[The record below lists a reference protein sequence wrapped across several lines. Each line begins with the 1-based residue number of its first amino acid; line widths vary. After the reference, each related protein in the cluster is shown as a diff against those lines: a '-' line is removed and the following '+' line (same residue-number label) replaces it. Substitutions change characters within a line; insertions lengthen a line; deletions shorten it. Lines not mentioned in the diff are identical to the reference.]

1 MSKFLKIVEE
11 NRPLTSQELDK
22 VTPIKRIFQRALLS
36 NENKSML
43 DELGLSKVEVTEN
56 SNNITLRFKD
66 GFVVIYTAE
75 AMKEEETEDAILRA
89 GETVAAEDPEG
100 KKPTTQAVR
109 QYRKELQ
116 ATEPLLP
123 PAIRNM
129 SKILATSRQGIKL

>member
-66 GFVVIYTAE
+66 GFVVTYTAE
-75 AMKEEETEDAILRA
+75 AMKEEETEDAIIRA
-89 GETVAAEDPEG
+89 GKTVAAE
-100 KKPTTQAVR
+100 KPKGQTAQAVGE
-109 QYRKELQ
+109 YEKELK

-129 SKILATSRQGIKL
+129 SQVLQKARQGIKL

>member
-43 DELGLSKVEVTEN
+43 NELGLSKVEVTEN

-66 GFVVIYTAE
+66 GFVVTYTAE
-75 AMKEEETEDAILRA
+75 AMKEEETEDQVISAA
-89 GETVAAEDPEG
+89 ETIAAEDPQG
-100 KKPTTQAVR
+100 RRPTTQAVKR
-109 QYRKELQ
+109 YRTTLKAVE
-116 ATEPLLP
+116 TKLP
-123 PAIRNM
+123 TAIDNKTAGLK
-129 SKILATSRQGIKL
+129 SVLSNLK